1 MKSSPPIFFYFPPIP
16 PPKKSGEA
24 FWKPELSL
32 ADLLS
37 ETKEKVRK
45 AARTRSYHG
54 RYDTYLI
61 TPAQRSDMAREGEG
75 RSRTAIDERAL
86 MVMSN
91 LVKHEVVVGITERL
105 SDSMELLRR
114 LIDNDGDVADLFVRY
129 GLRDGG
135 ERDGAGYEQGDGMK
149 INPSK
154 ISSSTVMLELRKDE
168 RFMRDLLEVVKYEQ
182 QVSDFAMALHLRQH
196 ASLRRKD

>member
-75 RSRTAIDERAL
+75 RSRTAVDERAL

-114 LIDNDGDVADLFVRY
+114 LIDDDGDVDTTTSRFFRASTMRP
-129 GLRDGG
+129 RDG
-135 ERDGAGYEQGDGMK
+135 DGAVHRLRVRRRRANDG
-149 INPSK
+149 S
-154 ISSSTVMLELRKDE
+154 D
-168 RFMRDLLEVVKYEQ
+168 
-182 QVSDFAMALHLRQH
+182 VSANSDAGEESG
-196 ASLRRKD
+196 ASASE